1 MKNFTKLIG
10 LSKSDFDNYIKP
22 NDSKFEPQIYVR
34 PARLIPA
41 LKTGDEMALASIFL
55 SSLRLVK
62 EFRDL
67 LFKEFKFSKNGK
79 LYYYTEVSFP
89 KLFKERIDAMIM
101 NVVSGKIKDV
111 VFFEMKSAKN
121 NLEKTQIEKYI
132 KISRK
137 LKVNKL
143 ITISNQF
150 VSDSKESPIEKI
162 KVPPTFN
169 LYHFSWTY
177 LLTTAHILLFDNDEN
192 IDDIDQIEIMKEVV
206 EYLEHPKSGLLG
218 NTSMNKSWK
227 EVCEKLYKNERVL
240 KTDVV
245 LKEAVQS
252 WHQEE
257 KDLALLLSRALGTNI
272 KSSAKNK
279 KSLELDMSKLLKSK
293 MLYGSLI
300 IKDIVS
306 KVDIQLDFNKRQIQ
320 LGVNLIL
327 PMDRKNNAK
336 ITFLFKQLEKCKKSE
351 GGLYDEVENHLLIEP
366 DFKFLKSHPN
376 FNLVDLKNED
386 FRKYNDIQNFK
397 ILFIKSLKADFS
409 SPKNFVKEIENGTLK
424 FYEAIIQHLSNWKKS
439 PPKVDNFD

>member
-1 MKNFTKLIG
+1 MIIMKNFTKLIG

-143 ITISNQF
+143 ITISN
-150 VSDSKESPIEKI
+150 I
-162 KVPPTFN
+162 
-169 LYHFSWTY
+169 
-177 LLTTAHILLFDNDEN
+177 
-192 IDDIDQIEIMKEVV
+192 
-206 EYLEHPKSGLLG
+206 
-218 NTSMNKSWK
+218 
-227 EVCEKLYKNERVL
+227 C
-240 KTDVV
+240 
-245 LKEAVQS
+245 
-252 WHQEE
+252 
-257 KDLALLLSRALGTNI
+257 
-272 KSSAKNK
+272 
-279 KSLELDMSKLLKSK
+279 
-293 MLYGSLI
+293 
-300 IKDIVS
+300 
-306 KVDIQLDFNKRQIQ
+306 
-320 LGVNLIL
+320 
-327 PMDRKNNAK
+327 
-336 ITFLFKQLEKCKKSE
+336 
-351 GGLYDEVENHLLIEP
+351 
-366 DFKFLKSHPN
+366 
-376 FNLVDLKNED
+376 
-386 FRKYNDIQNFK
+386 
-397 ILFIKSLKADFS
+397 
-409 SPKNFVKEIENGTLK
+409 
-424 FYEAIIQHLSNWKKS
+424 
-439 PPKVDNFD
+439 